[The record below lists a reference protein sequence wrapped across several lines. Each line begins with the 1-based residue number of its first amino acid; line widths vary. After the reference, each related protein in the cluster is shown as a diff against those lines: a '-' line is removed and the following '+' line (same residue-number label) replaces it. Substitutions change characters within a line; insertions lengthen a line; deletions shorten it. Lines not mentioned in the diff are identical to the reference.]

1 MRRNIFFLLALSFLS
16 WQCAGDATTTE
27 TEDAQEEVQPEEE
40 QAVPPVV
47 AQAEPA
53 REILSA
59 SQTFEKY
66 QDRYAQLH
74 QTVSKNLDAVNTA
87 IDKSTYPE
95 KLKSGLKSSFEEVS
109 KYNDIQEICQTS
121 KYTSAETV
129 EQFME
134 GLEMYLTRWGIK

>member
-1 MRRNIFFLLALSFLS
+1 MRRNIFFLLALSFLT
-16 WQCAGDATTTE
+16 WQCAGDTATTE
-27 TEDAQEEVQPEEE
+27 TETAQEEVQQEEA
-40 QAVPPVV
+40 QTVPPVV
-47 AQAEPA
+47 QAEPT

-59 SQTFEKY
+59 SETFEKY
-66 QDRYAQLH
+66 QDRYTQLH